1 MISDTTVRTISPMIQ
16 LRNIRNRIAV
26 LTMRKLF
33 GGLTLD
39 EMQELKQLQDKLIQL
54 ERQS

>member
-1 MISDTTVRTISPMIQ
+1 MTNTTVRTSTPQ
-16 LRNIRNRIAV
+16 THLRNIRNRIAV

-33 GGLTLD
+33 GGLT
-39 EMQELKQLQDKLIQL
+39 EQETKELKEKQEQLAKL